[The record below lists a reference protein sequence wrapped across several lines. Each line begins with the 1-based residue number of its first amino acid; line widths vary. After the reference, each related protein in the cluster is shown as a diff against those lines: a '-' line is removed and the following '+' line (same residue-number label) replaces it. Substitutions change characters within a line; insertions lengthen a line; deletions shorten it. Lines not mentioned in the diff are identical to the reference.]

1 MPFVV
6 KSTSPFPPASRLVAY
21 CRDSGGRDQDVSV
34 DRQRAE
40 LTAWALDSGI
50 TITRWFEDRARSG
63 GSTQRR
69 DAFLEMTDYLSEPN
83 RPEVGVVI
91 WEYARFARQFD
102 DAMFYVASLRRLGYT
117 VYSITD
123 AIPDTLEGRLLESIL
138 AWKNAKYRED
148 LSRAVRSGL
157 RLMITA
163 FNGYPNIHP
172 PLGFKKEY
180 ADIGSRRDGTPHRT
194 ARLIPDPDTAPLIQQ
209 AFDMRALGATYPEI
223 HRALH
228 LTQHHISLRKIL
240 RNPIYAGTLRFGGQ
254 DYPGFVPPLVSTETY
269 ARAQS
274 VNTLRAARFGVHH
287 PRRVRSRF
295 LLTGLIYCSQ
305 CGTRME
311 GFTSKDKC
319 SYYICHTSRFDK
331 SACQARMIP
340 KDQIEQLVLDVVG
353 QHLQRPEVFQHL
365 LKRTAKMKARKLS
378 GHKPHQRSPVPIRG
392 SGEQTKK
399 ELSATEADIRRL
411 VSAIRD
417 TGHSRALLD
426 ELSALEA
433 RRETLTLKVNDLEVQ
448 SGGVVSPDDITPE
461 DLAHAL
467 QLLAGKLHSEDPAD
481 VLTVLRGLISEIHAR
496 REGDP
501 RQRRGPITGDIT
513 LIVPVLGAELN
524 VPLVS

>member
-1 MPFVV
+1 MYFVV
-6 KSTSPFPPASRLVAY
+6 KNTSPFPEHSRLVAY

-40 LTAWALDSGI
+40 LTAWALDTQL

-63 GSTQRR
+63 GSTLRR
-69 DAFLEMTDYLSEPN
+69 DAFLEMMDYLSSGN
-83 RPEVGVVI
+83 LSEVGVVI

-102 DAMFYVASLRRLGYT
+102 DAMFYVASLRRLGFT

-180 ADIGSRRDGTPHRT
+180 IDIGSRRDGTPHRT
-194 ARLIPDPDTAPLIQQ
+194 ARLIPDPDTSPLVQQ

-228 LTQHHISLRKIL
+228 LTRHHVSLRKIL
-240 RNPIYAGTLRFGGQ
+240 RNPIYAGTLKFGGNE
-254 DYPGFVPPLVSTETY
+254 YPGFVPPLVSAETF

-274 VNTLRAARFGVHH
+274 VNTLRSARFGNHH

-311 GFTSKDKC
+311 GFTSKEKC

-340 KDQIEQLVLDVVG
+340 QNQIETLVLDVVG
-353 QHLQRPEVFQHL
+353 QHLQHPRVFQQM
-365 LKRTAKMKARKLS
+365 LKRTAKMKVRTRRGGNPVRARSDLAS
-378 GHKPHQRSPVPIRG
+378 
-392 SGEQTKK
+392 
-399 ELSATEADIRRL
+399 TEADIRRL
-411 VSAIRD
+411 VLAIRES
-417 TGHSRALLD
+417 GHSKALLD
-426 ELSALEA
+426 ELAALEV
-433 RRETLTLKVNDLEVQ
+433 RRETLTLKVNDFETH
-448 SGGVVSPDDITPE
+448 SAIVSPSDITPE

-467 QLLAGKLHSEDPAD
+467 QLLAAKLRSEDPAD
-481 VLTVLRGLISEIHAR
+481 VIAVLRGLVSEIRAA

-501 RQRRGPITGDIT
+501 RQRRGPVTGDIT
-513 LIVPVLGAELN
+513 LILPVTSQSVN